1 MALYWSC
8 LILHVLAFS
17 LWLGHMFVWA
27 VFVGP
32 ANKGLEPPAMAATV
46 RQASLWMGGLGW
58 PALAVLIATGL
69 VLLSFRGI
77 GLGELVSGEAFAAAG
92 GTALAVKLAAVLWMI
107 LYQAIWAH
115 RPAPLAIWSDIAAA
129 LIVLAA
135 SVVLVRGLG

>member
-1 MALYWSC
+1 MALYWFC
-8 LILHVLAFS
+8 LVLHFLALS

-32 ANKGLEPPAMAATV
+32 ANKRIEPPEVAETV
-46 RQASLWMGGLGW
+46 RSASLWMGGLGW

-92 GTALAVKLAAVLWMI
+92 PALAVKLVAVLWMI
-107 LYQAIWAH
+107 VYQAIWAH